1 MPGLSIF
8 RWLGNSSLFAYRVV
22 SWALLI
28 LSFVFAL
35 IVCAARFWFLP
46 NIEQYREPI
55 AQNLSASI
63 GQRVTIGKLEGRW
76 SGVNLQLTLNDFVLF
91 DKAGQPAL
99 KLERVDSVL
108 SWWSLVHWEPRF
120 DLIGIDGPDL
130 EIRRNAAGLISVA
143 GIELDKSVGGGG
155 LSDWLLRQ
163 DEINI
168 HRATIRWHDDLRQAP
183 MLALTNVDF
192 RLENFG
198 SQHRFGL
205 RAVPPEKI
213 ATPLDIRG
221 NLTGRTVEALSQ
233 WNGQLFVQLD
243 YTDIAAWRA
252 WIDFP
257 VYFPHGAGAMRIWAS
272 LDKGEPSE
280 LTADVQIAQVKAR
293 LGADVRELQLDELK
307 GRIGWKRTA
316 DGFELTTSK
325 LGMQAN
331 ALTLQPMD
339 LLLKYRRASGNKV
352 SRGELQI
359 NAMDFEPLVAFADN
373 LPFNAALRKEMDAYA
388 PRGSL
393 YDVALKWSGE
403 WPQPEQYSVKSRF
416 VNLGLNAVGRKPGFQ
431 GVSGQVD
438 GTEKGG
444 TLYLNTQNATV
455 DLPLLFREK
464 LTFDVLSSQV
474 GWQRN
479 GAQYDIKLNTV
490 AFSNRDL
497 SGSISGSYQTAA
509 EGRGT
514 ADITGNLSRVDAR
527 GLPRY
532 LPVQMSE
539 TPRQWLET
547 AVLAGTSSDAKLRLR
562 GNLNDFPFPEGRGG
576 LFEVTARVS
585 GAVLDYASNW
595 PRIENLDADLTFRGR
610 RMDILG
616 REGTILGTRIARVR
630 AEIPDLMAPQR
641 TLSVTGDAD
650 GPTAEF
656 FSFIEKSP
664 VGAMIDHFTSGMR
677 AEGQGKLA
685 LKLTIPLGN
694 SRDTR
699 VSGVYQFLNNSLE
712 STEAFFPAA
721 DQVNARL
728 EFTDSSLR
736 VAGGTLNVLGGPASL
751 NASTQKE
758 GTRIN
763 IAGRVNMDN
772 FRRTT
777 NSFFAQSLNGTTDWR
792 ASILL
797 RKQFADLVLESSLQG
812 VASSLPAP
820 FAKTASESMPLR
832 VERIVATAQQDRIIA
847 SIGNIVSAQLQRRR
861 DGTRTV
867 FERGSVSFGGAAAES
882 DKRGVWVTGGLKQLD
897 LDQWLA
903 VLKGAP
909 AGGAQVDIAGLDLKF
924 GSLNVLG
931 RHFNELAVSG
941 TVQNGNWQTAV
952 VGRELVGEIA
962 WRSQGRGKVT
972 ARMKNLVIPPAVA
985 PRVPASA
992 DKEPPAELPALD
1004 IVADQF
1010 QLGQTN
1016 MGKLELNALPDG
1028 RDWKIERLRV
1038 VNPDATIQAEGSWQA
1053 WLSQPRTMV
1062 NVKLDVNDIGKFLVR
1077 MGYPE
1082 GIRRGTAKLEGPLS
1096 WNGNPGEVDYP
1107 SLSGNFI
1114 IEANKGQFVK
1124 LDPGVGKLLGILSLQ
1139 SLPRRLSLDFR
1150 DIFTEGLA
1158 FDEIVGAVKVNRG
1171 IANTDNLRIQGPAV
1185 RILMSGDVDLNAET
1199 QKLRVKVFPSV
1210 SDSLSVAGALVA
1222 GPIAGI
1228 AAFVAQ
1234 KLLKDPINQMAAY
1247 EYSVTGT
1254 WADPQMAKL
1263 DSAQAAELDK
1273 SEKSEKN
1280 DRAGKSK

>member
-1 MPGLSIF
+1 MC
-8 RWLGNSSLFAYRVV
+8 SSDL
-22 SWALLI
+22 
-28 LSFVFAL
+28 
-35 IVCAARFWFLP
+35 
-46 NIEQYREPI
+46 
-55 AQNLSASI
+55 
-63 GQRVTIGKLEGRW
+63 TIGKLEGRW

-91 DKAGQPAL
+91 DKGGQAAL
-99 KLERVDSVL
+99 RLDRVDSVL

-130 EIRRNAAGLISVA
+130 EIRRNAQGVVSVA
-143 GIELDKSVGGGG
+143 GIELGKSVGGGG
-155 LSDWLLRQ
+155 LSDWLLGQ

-168 HRATIRWHDDLRQAP
+168 HRATIRWHDDMRQAP
-183 MLALTNVDF
+183 MLALTNVEF

-198 SQHRFGL
+198 SHHRFGL

-221 NLTGRTVEALSQ
+221 DLTGRTVEALSQ

-257 VYFPHGAGAMRIWAS
+257 VYFPHGAGAVRIWAS

-280 LTADVQIAQVKAR
+280 ITADVQVAQVKAR
-293 LGADVRELQLDELK
+293 LGPDVRELQLDELK
-307 GRIGWKRTA
+307 GRVGWKQTA
-316 DGFELTTSK
+316 DGFEVTTSK
-325 LGMQAN
+325 LGMSAN

-339 LLLKYRRASGNKV
+339 LIFKFRRASGNKAP
-352 SRGELQI
+352 RGELQI
-359 NAMDFEPLVAFADN
+359 NAVDFEPLVAFADN

-393 YDVALKWSGE
+393 YDVAIKWTGE

-431 GVSGQVD
+431 GVSGQID

-455 DLPLLFREK
+455 DMPLLFREK
-464 LTFDVLSSQV
+464 LAFDVLTSQV

-479 GAQYDIKLNTV
+479 GTQYEIKLNTV

-532 LPVQMSE
+532 LPVQLSE

-547 AVLAGTSSDAKLRLR
+547 SVQGGNSSDAKLRLR

-576 LFEVTARVS
+576 LFEVTARVN
-585 GAVLDYASNW
+585 GGVLEYAGNW

-610 RMDILG
+610 RMDILA
-616 REGTILGTRIARVR
+616 REGTILGAKIARVR
-630 AEIPDLMAPQR
+630 AEIPDLMAAQR
-641 TLSVTGDAD
+641 MLSVAGDAE

-656 FSFIEKSP
+656 FNFIEKSP
-664 VGAMIDHFTSGMR
+664 VSGMIDHFTAGMR

-694 SRDTR
+694 VRDTR
-699 VSGVYQFLNNSLE
+699 VSGVYQFLNNAIE
-712 STEAFFPAA
+712 SAEAFFPAA

-728 EFTDSSLR
+728 EFTDASLR
-736 VAGGTLNVLGGPASL
+736 VAGATLNVLGGPASL

-777 NSFFAQSLNGTTDWR
+777 SSFFAQSLNGTTDWK

-820 FAKTASESMPLR
+820 FAKTATESMPLR
-832 VERIVATAQQDRIIA
+832 IERIVANAQQDRIIA
-847 SIGNIVSAQLQRRR
+847 SVGSVVSAQLQRRR
-861 DGTRTV
+861 EGARTV
-867 FERGSVSFGGAAAES
+867 FERGSVNFGGTAAES
-882 DKRGVWVTGGLKQLD
+882 DKRGVWVSGGLKQLD

-909 AGGAQVDIAGLDLKF
+909 AGGTQVDIAGLDLKF
-924 GSLNVLG
+924 GSINVFG
-931 RHFNELAVSG
+931 RHFNELSVSG
-941 TVQNGNWQTAV
+941 TVQNGNWQTGV

-962 WRSQGRGKVT
+962 WRAQGRGKVT
-972 ARMKNLVIPPAVA
+972 ARMKNLVIPPAAA
-985 PRVPASA
+985 PRQPASA
-992 DKEPPAELPALD
+992 DKEPPADLPALD
-1004 IVADQF
+1004 IIADQF

-1016 MGKLELNALPDG
+1016 MGKLELSAVPDG

-1038 VNPDATIQAEGSWQA
+1038 VNPDATIQAEGSWQG

-1062 NVKLDVNDIGKFLVR
+1062 NVKLDVSDIGKFLVR

-1139 SLPRRLSLDFR
+1139 SLPRRLSLDVR

-1254 WADPQMAKL
+1254 WADPQM
-1263 DSAQAAELDK
+1263 EIG
-1273 SEKSEKN
+1273 
-1280 DRAGKSK
+1280 RAHV